1 MYNCCMKVEH
11 IICNNV
17 NNRNKNNISFKGL
30 YDSRFLKKG
39 LEFASDNGVLF
50 SSVVCVA
57 LSSVFRP
64 IAVLLTPK
72 AKKEDKQYT
81 CARSI
86 TSGLLGFGI
95 TMAITTPIVK
105 AVDNIAKNAD
115 KYLKPATIKALKG
128 NSKNLRKSG
137 AFGFVTQMVKLGSQ
151 FLTAEPKAYLSCALV
166 PPLMSFL
173 FKTDPHP
180 NDEKSQTEKI
190 VYIGNSK
197 VNFGKNSENKEFK
210 GNFKGL
216 GQSVTNG
223 LSKGISKFFNWKP
236 IQKAAN
242 KYKDTNF
249 AQHLFSLNDIYLT
262 ALFVKY
268 TDSNKDIKESRK
280 KTLNYNAM
288 LQTGLTIPI
297 SYGIVK
303 LLDKPTERFISK
315 LSAVNKNDPKLHK
328 YIEGV
333 KIAKP
338 ALIMGILYYIFAP
351 VVSTVLADVV
361 SNKIDGNKENKNDK

>member
-1 MYNCCMKVEH
+1 MKVEKIGSLIKNCH
-11 IICNNV
+11 SPNN
-17 NNRNKNNISFKGL
+17 NKKLKTPSFRGL
-30 YDSRFLKKG
+30 YDSRFLKRG
-39 LEFASDNGVLF
+39 LEFASNNGVLF

-86 TSGLLGFGI
+86 TSGLLGFGV
-95 TMAITTPIVK
+95 TMAITTPIIR
-105 AVDNIAKNAD
+105 AVDNIAKNSK
-115 KYLKPATIKALKG
+115 KYLKKSTVKALKG
-128 NSKNLRKSG
+128 SAKSLEKSG
-137 AFGFVTQMVKLGSQ
+137 AYNFAAQMVKLGSQ

-173 FKTDPHP
+173 FKTARHP
-180 NDEKSQTEKI
+180 NSKEEIPAHTVK
-190 VYIGNSK
+190 IGNATVS
-197 VNFGKNSENKEFK
+197 FK
-210 GNFKGL
+210 GHL
-216 GQSVTNG
+216 GQKITDK
-223 LSKGISKFFNWKP
+223 LSKGIAKFFNWKP
-236 IQKAAN
+236 LQQASN

-268 TDSNKDIKESRK
+268 TSANKDIKENRK

-303 LLDKPTERFISK
+303 LLDKPTNHFIKK
-315 LSAVNKNDPKLHK
+315 LSEANKNDPKLHK

-351 VVSTVLADVV
+351 VVSTILADVIAKKADGENND
-361 SNKIDGNKENKNDK
+361 NK

>member
-1 MYNCCMKVEH
+1 MKVGH
-11 IICNNV
+11 ISINASNKKGV
-17 NNRNKNNISFKGL
+17 NNPSFKGL
-30 YDSRFLKKG
+30 YNSRFLTKG

-86 TSGLLGFGI
+86 TSGLLGFAI
-95 TMAITTPIVK
+95 TTAITTPIVK

-115 KYLKPATIKALKG
+115 KYLKPASIKILQG
-128 NSKNLRKSG
+128 NSKSLQKSG
-137 AFGFVTQMVKLGSQ
+137 AFGFATQMVKLSSQ

-166 PPLMSFL
+166 PPLMTYL
-173 FKTDPHP
+173 FNLDPHP
-180 NDEKSQTEKI
+180 NDKKSNQKTI
-190 VYIGNSK
+190 LIGNSK
-197 VNFGKNSENKEFK
+197 VSFNSKTIQKEKFK
-210 GNFKGL
+210 GSFKGL
-216 GQSVTNG
+216 GQTVTNG
-223 LSKGISKFFNWKP
+223 LSKGIAKFFDWKP
-236 IQKAAN
+236 LQKASD
-242 KYKDTNF
+242 KFKDTNF

-268 TDSNKDIKESRK
+268 TSSNKDIKESRK

-288 LQTGLTIPI
+288 LQTGLTIPV

-303 LLDKPTERFISK
+303 LLDKPTEKFISK
-315 LSAVNKNDPKLHK
+315 LSEANKNDPKLYK

-351 VVSTVLADVV
+351 VISTVLADVV
-361 SNKIDGNKENKNDK
+361 SNKIDGKNEVNKNGQDK

>member
-1 MYNCCMKVEH
+1 MKVEH
-11 IICNNV
+11 IGHNTAN
-17 NNRNKNNISFKGL
+17 NKNSNHVSFKGL
-30 YDSRFLKKG
+30 YNSRFLKRG

-105 AVDNIAKNAD
+105 AVDNIAKNSG
-115 KYLKPATIKALKG
+115 KYLKPAAIKALKG
-128 NSKNLRKSG
+128 NSKTLQKSG
-137 AFGFVTQMVKLGSQ
+137 AFGFVSQMIKLCSQ

-166 PPLMSFL
+166 PPLMSYL
-173 FKTDPHP
+173 FKLDPHP
-180 NDEKSQTEKI
+180 NDKPQKKEKV

-197 VNFGKNSENKEFK
+197 VHFNTDEKAFNGS
-210 GNFKGL
+210 FKGL
-216 GQSVTNG
+216 GQNITNG
-223 LSKGISKFFNWKP
+223 LSKGMAKIFNWKP
-236 IQKAAN
+236 MQTAAN
-242 KYKDTNF
+242 KFKDTNF

-268 TDSNKDIKESRK
+268 TASNKDIKEERK

-288 LQTGLTIPI
+288 LQTGMTIPI

-303 LLDKPTERFISK
+303 LLDKPTKKFVSK
-315 LSAVNKNDPKLHK
+315 LTEANKSDPKLHK

-338 ALIMGILYYIFAP
+338 ALVMGILYYIFAP
-351 VVSTVLADVV
+351 VVSTVLADIV
-361 SNKIDGNKENKNDK
+361 SNKIDGKKEENKK

>member
-1 MYNCCMKVEH
+1 MIMQHKQQNWIKPRYQRQ
-11 IICNNV
+11 ILTPFL
-17 NNRNKNNISFKGL
+17 KNGCHKIL
-30 YDSRFLKKG
+30 WKKG

-86 TSGLLGFGI
+86 TSGLLGFGV
-95 TMAITTPIVK
+95 TMAITTPIIK
-105 AVDNIAKNAD
+105 AVDNIAKNSD
-115 KYLKPATIKALKG
+115 KYLKKATIRALKG
-128 NSKNLRKSG
+128 NSKTLEKSG
-137 AFGFVTQMVKLGSQ
+137 AFGFATQMVKLGSQ

-173 FKTDPHP
+173 FKTERHP
-180 NDEKSQTEKI
+180 NDKKDNKEHILT
-190 VYIGNSK
+190 IGNSK
-197 VNFGKNSENKEFK
+197 VNFNGSFK
-210 GNFKGL
+210 GNL
-216 GQSVTNG
+216 GQKVTDK
-223 LSKGISKFFNWKP
+223 LSKGIAKFFNWKP
-236 IQKAAN
+236 LHKASN
-242 KYKDTNF
+242 KYQDTNF

-268 TDSNKDIKESRK
+268 TSSNKDIKESRK

-303 LLDKPTERFISK
+303 LLDKPTEKFIDKLKKANPNDSK
-315 LSAVNKNDPKLHK
+315 IHK

-351 VVSTVLADVV
+351 VISTVLADVV
-361 SNKIDGNKENKNDK
+361 AKKVDGEHNEKQ

>member
-1 MYNCCMKVEH
+1 MKVEH
-11 IICNNV
+11 IGYNTV
-17 NNRNKNNISFKGL
+17 NNKSTKRTSFKGL
-30 YDSRFLKKG
+30 YNSRFLKKG

-64 IAVLLTPK
+64 IAVLFTPK

-95 TMAITTPIVK
+95 TIAITTPIVK
-105 AVDNIAKNAD
+105 AVDNVAKNAG
-115 KYLKPATIKALKG
+115 KYLKPTTIKALQG
-128 NSKNLRKSG
+128 NSKVLQKSG
-137 AFGFVTQMVKLGSQ
+137 AFGFATQMVKLGSQ
-151 FLTAEPKAYLSCALV
+151 FLTAHPKAYLSCALV
-166 PPLMSFL
+166 PPLMTYL
-173 FKTDPHP
+173 FNLDPHP
-180 NDEKSQTEKI
+180 NEKPKPAVNRKPKEKS
-190 VYIGNSK
+190 VFIGKSR
-197 VNFGKNSENKEFK
+197 VSFK
-210 GNFKGL
+210 GF
-216 GQSVTNG
+216 GQSLTNG
-223 LSKGISKFFNWKP
+223 LSKGIAKFFNWGP
-236 IQKAAN
+236 LQKASN
-242 KYKDTNF
+242 KFKDTNF

-268 TDSNKDIKESRK
+268 TSSNKDIKESRK

-303 LLDKPTERFISK
+303 MLDKPTEKFISNLK
-315 LSAVNKNDPKLHK
+315 KANPTDPKIHK

-338 ALIMGILYYIFAP
+338 ALIMGVLYYIFAP
-351 VVSTVLADVV
+351 VISTVLADVV
-361 SNKIDGNKENKNDK
+361 SNKIDGKKE